1 LREAVLLAPQAKA
14 FLVYEGADPQS
25 PSALPAGAARGYA
38 IAVSVIPITDTV
50 KEVADGLVV
59 RTVPRDTLVDAR
71 GPWMLDRDA
80 VTAALDRA
88 ALAPQAETFVDLC
101 RISGM
106 RVQVVLAK

>member
-1 LREAVLLAPQAKA
+1 LREALLLAPQAKA
-14 FLVYEGADPQS
+14 LLVYEGADPQS
-25 PSALPAGAARGYA
+25 PSALPAGAARGHA